1 MKVRIVTGVII
12 ALILLPV
19 IGFSEYIIYPIAMSL
34 LALTALFEMF
44 RVLGVV
50 SDLYLTLP
58 SYLFGAVFPILAFFM
73 MRRGQAHFNVFSVLA
88 MSAFIYLLY
97 ILVILILRYGSVRL
111 EDGALVFMTSLY
123 IVASFTSLTVVRY
136 MPGGVWHFGI
146 VFITAWVT
154 DIFAYFTGCFFG
166 KHKLSPKI
174 SPKKT
179 VEGSL
184 GGIFFAIVSCLLY
197 GWILEAFS
205 LASVNYIALALTGLV
220 LSVLAQAGDLAASLI
235 KRQYGVKDYGNLMP
249 GHGGVMDRFDSVIAI
264 SCVLMILCV
273 IYPPIF

>member
-1 MKVRIVTGVII
+1 MKERIVTGLII
-12 ALILLPV
+12 ALILVPV
-19 IGFSEYIIYPIAMSL
+19 IGFSEFIIYPIAMAL
-34 LALTALFEMF
+34 LAVTALYEMF

-50 SDLYLTLP
+50 KDLYLTLP
-58 SYLFGAVFPILAFFM
+58 PYLFGAVFPLLSFFM
-73 MRRGQAHFNVFSVLA
+73 MQSGQEHFNVLSVLS
-88 MSAFIYLLY
+88 MSFFVYLFYIFI
-97 ILVILILRYGSVRL
+97 VLILRYEKVKL
-111 EDGALVFMTSLY
+111 EDAALVFMTSLY

-136 MPGGVWHFGI
+136 MPGGIWNFGI

-154 DIFAYFTGCFFG
+154 DIFAYFTGYFFG

-179 VEGSL
+179 IEGAL
-184 GGIFFAIVSCLLY
+184 GGTFFSILVCLLY

-235 KRQYGVKDYGNLMP
+235 KRHYGVKDYGHLMP

-264 SCVLMILCV
+264 SSVLMILAIV
-273 IYPPIF
+273 YPPIF